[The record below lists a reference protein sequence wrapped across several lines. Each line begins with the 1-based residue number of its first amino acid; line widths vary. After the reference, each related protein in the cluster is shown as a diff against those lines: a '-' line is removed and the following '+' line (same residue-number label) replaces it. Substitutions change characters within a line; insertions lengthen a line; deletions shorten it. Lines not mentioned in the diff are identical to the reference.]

1 MDATEPSCTCCGL
14 PVAAISS
21 DEVFL
26 VGIADDVRIV
36 SDDLCSRCTA
46 WAVPIVG
53 QEFRVILDRGEFE

>member
-1 MDATEPSCTCCGL
+1 
-14 PVAAISS
+14 VAAISS

-46 WAVPIVG
+46 WAVPLVG
-53 QEFRVILDRGEFE
+53 REFRVILDRGEFE